1 MLSFKRINSYFT
13 CIKSIAIGYSAPF
26 LLIVIYVVQI
36 NKIPRIPQSKPS
48 INPTKISK
56 SDCCF
61 NTIRALP
68 KKPERRIKTDSHKSG
83 LNLNIKLYDKSPPT
97 ISPPLVTRVLIFH
110 QKLLIKQKTIQIS
123 EPIIIPVM

>member
-48 INPTKISK
+48 INPTKISNN
-56 SDCCF
+56 DCCF

-68 KKPERRIKTDSHKSG
+68 KKPDRRIQTESHNRG
-83 LNLNIKLYDKSPPT
+83 LNLKIKLYDKSPPT
-97 ISPPLVTRVLIFH
+97 IRPPLVTRVLIFH
-110 QKLLIKQKTIQIS
+110 QKLLIKQKTMQIS
-123 EPIIIPVM
+123 EAIIIPVM